1 MSNLSN
7 YDSPRNDLSLSNLL
21 TYPDKIMFT
30 SFYNY
35 IKDRVILTDKNI
47 KKIERNETDD
57 IAIFNQFIEMYHSK
71 HNSHTLMNESGQS
84 IKFKLGERLGSGSW
98 GVIYPIE
105 GSNIC
110 IKFILLETRKQR
122 VDANQN
128 NVNMNEY
135 LNLSHRE
142 ETILPLKQL
151 HMTNDLST
159 YTNKSKTKSRIRVYL
174 MLKCNYDLKKVSVTP
189 FKNPVYIVWSPTF
202 LKHILNSLMEQFSKL
217 QGFYKTSVTDYEIP
231 IGDSYPKINPIQLF
245 DLKPTNCAL
254 SISTT
259 GTYLINAYLIDLDGY
274 YILRKNT
281 DRNGNWISSF
291 PPIEFYKERE
301 LINAQFIE
309 PSDFRQLINSHPNY
323 YKHGLHSSW
332 MFGILIYQ
340 MINHYNNLPKSK
352 VTERVNFFNFI
363 NHKRNRLRDCTN
375 RHNLF
380 TSLDNFVA
388 RLKEPFKSEW
398 TTSYENDSG
407 RNESFLDKIKSCLYF
422 DDGIYDG
429 SPFMRWS
436 PSMKDRRPFYKED
449 GTLNY
454 F

>member
-1 MSNLSN
+1 
-7 YDSPRNDLSLSNLL
+7 
-21 TYPDKIMFT
+21 
-30 SFYNY
+30 
-35 IKDRVILTDKNI
+35 
-47 KKIERNETDD
+47 
-57 IAIFNQFIEMYHSK
+57 
-71 HNSHTLMNESGQS
+71 
-84 IKFKLGERLGSGSW
+84 
-98 GVIYPIE
+98 
-105 GSNIC
+105 
-110 IKFILLETRKQR
+110 
-122 VDANQN
+122 
-128 NVNMNEY
+128 
-135 LNLSHRE
+135 
-142 ETILPLKQL
+142 
-151 HMTNDLST
+151 
-159 YTNKSKTKSRIRVYL
+159 
-174 MLKCNYDLKKVSVTP
+174 
-189 FKNPVYIVWSPTF
+189 
-202 LKHILNSLMEQFSKL
+202 
-217 QGFYKTSVTDYEIP
+217 
-231 IGDSYPKINPIQLF
+231 
-245 DLKPTNCAL
+245 
-254 SISTT
+254 
-259 GTYLINAYLIDLDGY
+259 LINAYLIDLDGY

-281 DRNGNWISSF
+281 DRKGNWISSF